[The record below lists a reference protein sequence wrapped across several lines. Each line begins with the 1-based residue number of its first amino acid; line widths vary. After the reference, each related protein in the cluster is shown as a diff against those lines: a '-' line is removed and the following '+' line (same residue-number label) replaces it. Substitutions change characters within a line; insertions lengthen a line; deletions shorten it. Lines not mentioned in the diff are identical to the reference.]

1 MLNRF
6 AAGLFLI
13 ALSALA
19 QAPAS
24 NPRSF
29 DATAFGQRIT
39 LGPDWLFSPGDN
51 LAWASPAYDDSHW
64 QIVSSS
70 KWLSYYGIHDVP
82 YAWYRIHIRLRPGVS
97 GLMVGTQRV
106 FGSYE
111 IYANGVRIGS
121 AGRISGIP
129 VYAQRNLVVI
139 PVPAHLV
146 TPQGEL
152 LLALRFALEATGPQG
167 RGTDTPIGPVSRGS
181 GICLL
186 SVESASRE
194 MSYVDA
200 HNTADL
206 WALAC
211 LSLLI
216 GLVAIALYST
226 MRGQREY
233 LACAVF
239 LFAES
244 GDLFTAIWQVL
255 VAHAQTS
262 TGVLFCFAGIVNV
275 AVIEFV
281 RLVLRMPRSRWLL
294 GLEIASFVTAFA
306 GVLLDVGLIP
316 ESFGIIVLYLPNLIV
331 LILLPVLLVLGCLR
345 GNREAWVLLPAVL
358 LRGLEHYWH
367 FSLIMAR
374 QSSPA
379 GTWQNLPVLY
389 IGSYTTT
396 LRSFGGFVFFITI
409 LLFLVVRTVGIA
421 RERAHAADELEAARS
436 VQQVLIPEE
445 IPKIPGFTI
454 QSVYKPAGQVG
465 GDFFQILPLD
475 QGGVLVAIGDVSG
488 KGMPAAM
495 TVSLLVGTFRT
506 LAHYTQSP
514 SEILSAMNARM
525 LARSRGGFTTCLVVR
540 LANDGE
546 LVVANAGH
554 LAPYLNGEELP
565 IESGLP
571 LGLAAD
577 SEYAE
582 GRSRVEPESRLTLMT
597 DGVIEARNTRGELFG
612 FERTA
617 AIATNAAED
626 IARTAQAYG
635 QEDDITVL
643 TLTRL
648 AAAPAGTPE
657 TRLAPSPVPA

>member
-1 MLNRF
+1 MKRPLP
-6 AAGLFLI
+6 LIVFL
-13 ALSALA
+13 ATAVCASLTATA
-19 QAPAS
+19 HAS
-24 NPRSF
+24 NPRNV
-29 DATAFGQRIT
+29 DASSFGQRIS

-51 LAWASPAYDDSHW
+51 LAWASPTFDDSHW
-64 QIVSSS
+64 QIVSSN
-70 KWLSYYGIHDVP
+70 KRLSYYGIHDIA
-82 YAWYRIHIRLRPGVS
+82 YAWYRIHIHLRPGVN

-152 LLALRFALEATGPQG
+152 VLALRFALEATGPNG
-167 RGTDTPIGPVSRGS
+167 RGTDTPIGPGGDGS
-181 GICLL
+181 GIYLL
-186 SVESASRE
+186 SVESANRE

-216 GLVAIALYST
+216 GFVALALYST
-226 MRGQREY
+226 LRSQGEY

-244 GDLFTAIWQVL
+244 GYLFTNIWQL
-255 VAHAQTS
+255 LLAHVQTS
-262 TGVLFCFAGIVNV
+262 TGVHFGFLGIVNV

-281 RLVLRMPRSRWLL
+281 RLVLRIPRSRWLL
-294 GLEIASFVTAFA
+294 GLEIASFVAAFA
-306 GVLLDVGLIP
+306 GVSLDIGLIP
-316 ESFGIIVLYLPNLIV
+316 ESYGIIVLYLPDLIV
-331 LILLPVLLVLGCLR
+331 LILLPVLLVRACLR
-345 GNREAWVLLPAVL
+345 GNREAWVLLPAVM
-358 LRGLEHYWH
+358 LRGLDRYWS

-374 QSSPA
+374 LSAPA
-379 GTWQNLPVLY
+379 SNAEHPPVLH
-389 IGSYTTT
+389 IGSYTTS
-396 LRSFGGFVFFITI
+396 LRSFDGFVFFVTI

-421 RERAHAADELEAARS
+421 RERARAADELEAARS

-445 IPKIPGFTI
+445 IPNVPGFTI

-495 TVSLLVGTFRT
+495 MVSLLVGKLQA
-506 LAHYTQSP
+506 LAEFTSSP
-514 SEILSAMNARM
+514 ADLLKGLNRH
-525 LARSRGGFTTCLVVR
+525 LQARSRGGFTTCLILR
-540 LANDGE
+540 ADPDGT
-546 LVVANAGH
+546 LTIANAGH
-554 LAPYLNGEELP
+554 IAPYLSGNELP
-565 IESGLP
+565 VENGLP
-571 LGLAAD
+571 LGLSAD
-577 SEYAE
+577 STY
-582 GRSRVEPESRLTLMT
+582 VETTFHLMSGEKITLVT
-597 DGVIEARNTRGELFG
+597 DGVVEARDKTGALFG
-612 FERTA
+612 FERTQA
-617 AIATNAAED
+617 MSTQPAQAIAEAA
-626 IARTAQAYG
+626 QNFG
-635 QEDDITVL
+635 QDDDITVL
-643 TLTRL
+643 TL
-648 AAAPAGTPE
+648 APAAVSGKVT
-657 TRLAPSPVPA
+657 A